1 MVQITEVQ
9 LNNRKISNRD
19 PAIVIAGM
27 NVIESEELCISVA
40 GELKNICERNNVDFI
55 FKASYDKANRSSIDS
70 FRGPGID
77 QGLKILKTVKDK
89 FNVPI
94 ISDIHEPS
102 QAETAAEVLDVIQI
116 PAFLSRQTD
125 LIKAACETEKVINVK
140 KAQFL
145 SPAQMMNI
153 IEKCN
158 HFGNENILLCER
170 GSIFG
175 YDNLIVDFLGIDEI
189 KKIAPTILDI
199 THSLQLPG
207 GKGKSADGRSSQ
219 AKALGTAAA
228 AIGLAGFFIE
238 VHPTPENA
246 LCDGASA
253 TRLSEFESL
262 LLELKKFDELSKS
275 CLLYTSPSPRDRIA
289 SRMPSSA

>member
-77 QGLKILKTVKDK
+77 QGLKILKTVKDE

-102 QAETAAEVLDVIQI
+102 QAEAAAEVLDVIQI

-219 AKALGTAAA
+219 AKVLGTAAA

-275 CLLYTSPSPRDRIA
+275 L
-289 SRMPSSA
+289 

>member
-9 LNNRKISNRD
+9 LKNRKISNRN
-19 PAIVIAGM
+19 PAIFIAGM
-27 NVIESEELCISVA
+27 NVIESEELCISIA

-55 FKASYDKANRSSIDS
+55 FKASFDKANRSSIDS

-77 QGLKILKTVKDK
+77 QGLKILKTVKDE

-102 QAETAAEVLDVIQI
+102 QAKAAAEVLDVIQI

-189 KKIAPTILDI
+189 KKIA
-199 THSLQLPG
+199 
-207 GKGKSADGRSSQ
+207 DGRSSQ
-219 AKALGTAAA
+219 AKVLGTAAA

-238 VHPTPENA
+238 VHPSPENA

-275 CLLYTSPSPRDRIA
+275 
-289 SRMPSSA
+289 

>member
-27 NVIESEELCISVA
+27 NVIESEELCISIA

-55 FKASYDKANRSSIDS
+55 FKASYDKANRSSMDS
-70 FRGPGID
+70 FRGPGSD
-77 QGLKILKTVKDK
+77 QGLKILKTVKDE

-116 PAFLSRQTD
+116 PAILSRQTD

-219 AKALGTAAA
+219 AKVLGTAAA

-238 VHPTPENA
+238 VRPSPENA

-275 CLLYTSPSPRDRIA
+275 
-289 SRMPSSA
+289 

>member
-9 LNNRKISNRD
+9 LKNRKISNRD
-19 PAIVIAGM
+19 PAIFIAGM
-27 NVIESEELCISVA
+27 NVIESEELCISIA
-40 GELKNICERNNVDFI
+40 EELKNVCERNNVDFI
-55 FKASYDKANRSSIDS
+55 FKASFDKANRSSIDS

-77 QGLKILKTVKDK
+77 QGLKILKTVKDE

-102 QAETAAEVLDVIQI
+102 QAEAAAEVLDVIQI

-219 AKALGTAAA
+219 AKVLGTAAA

-238 VHPTPENA
+238 VHPSPENA

-275 CLLYTSPSPRDRIA
+275 
-289 SRMPSSA
+289 

>member
-1 MVQITEVQ
+1 MVQITEVE
-9 LNNRKISNRD
+9 LNNRKISNMD

-27 NVIESEELCISVA
+27 NVIESEELCISIA

-55 FKASYDKANRSSIDS
+55 FKASFDKANRSSIDS

-77 QGLKILKTVKDK
+77 QGLKILKTVKDE

-219 AKALGTAAA
+219 AKVLGTAAA

-238 VHPTPENA
+238 VHPSPENA

-275 CLLYTSPSPRDRIA
+275 
-289 SRMPSSA
+289 

>member
-1 MVQITEVQ
+1 MVQITEVE
-9 LNNRKISNRD
+9 LNNRKISNMD

-27 NVIESEELCISVA
+27 NVIESEELCISIA

-77 QGLKILKTVKDK
+77 QGLKILKTVKDE

-125 LIKAACETEKVINVK
+125 LVKAACETEKVINVK

-219 AKALGTAAA
+219 AKVLGTAAA

-238 VHPTPENA
+238 VHPSPENA

-275 CLLYTSPSPRDRIA
+275 
-289 SRMPSSA
+289 

>member
-9 LNNRKISNRD
+9 LRNRKISNRN
-19 PAIVIAGM
+19 PAIFIAGM
-27 NVIESEELCISVA
+27 NVIESEELCISIA

-55 FKASYDKANRSSIDS
+55 FKASFDKANRSSIDS

-77 QGLKILKTVKDK
+77 QGLKILKTVKDE

-189 KKIAPTILDI
+189 KKFAPTILDI

-219 AKALGTAAA
+219 AKVLGTAAA

-238 VHPTPENA
+238 VHPSPENA

-275 CLLYTSPSPRDRIA
+275 L
-289 SRMPSSA
+289 

>member
-1 MVQITEVQ
+1 MVRITEVQ
-9 LNNRKISNRD
+9 LNNRKISNMD

-77 QGLKILKTVKDK
+77 QGLKILKTVKDE

-145 SPAQMMNI
+145 SPAQIMNI

-158 HFGNENILLCER
+158 HFGNENIMLCER
-170 GSIFG
+170 GCIFG

-219 AKALGTAAA
+219 AKVLGTAAA

-238 VHPTPENA
+238 VHPSPENA

-275 CLLYTSPSPRDRIA
+275 
-289 SRMPSSA
+289 

>member
-9 LNNRKISNRD
+9 LNNRKISNRE

-77 QGLKILKTVKDK
+77 QGLKILKTIKDE
-89 FNVPI
+89 FNLPI

-219 AKALGTAAA
+219 AKVLGTAAA

-238 VHPTPENA
+238 VHPSPENA

-275 CLLYTSPSPRDRIA
+275 
-289 SRMPSSA
+289 

>member
-1 MVQITEVQ
+1 MVQITEVE
-9 LNNRKISNRD
+9 LNNRKISNMD

-77 QGLKILKTVKDK
+77 QGLKILKTVKDE

-219 AKALGTAAA
+219 AKVLGTAAA

-238 VHPTPENA
+238 VHPNPENA

-275 CLLYTSPSPRDRIA
+275 
-289 SRMPSSA
+289 